1 MQGQSL
7 PPKPPALLS
16 SDEERD
22 NAMDYD
28 EVEELGDESGT
39 GFSDQM
45 VVEEVEDTSINRAS
59 KTKTRSAKKMPG
71 KVTKEHFNSPQTI
84 RLAEYGKAIIRMETC
99 IGRLFQ
105 ENDNKS
111 WDVLIDAL
119 RNEKEDSELIDT
131 VYCVNDDEH
140 LRKLMIRYMSYGS
153 GEVRYQFKKA
163 VQADVLAYF
172 GIPGKMSM
180 TEVHFLVQ
188 WLTDK
193 RKAHH
198 GEVDCQKKTWDENA
212 PFKSPL
218 IPRMLHLFF
227 FVSTGKMD
235 APLVHYLKTA
245 ESVPIPLI
253 AMAASTIIHI
263 LNGYATGTFQKIE
276 FSAKN
281 MAAESDPTLSC

>member
-84 RLAEYGKAIIRMETC
+84 RLAEYGKAVIRMETC

-105 ENDNKS
+105 EDDNKS

-140 LRKLMIRYMSYGS
+140 LRKLMIRYMSDGS

-198 GEVDCQKKTWDENA
+198 GEVDSQVC
-212 PFKSPL
+212 L
-218 IPRMLHLFF
+218 
-227 FVSTGKMD
+227 
-235 APLVHYLKTA
+235 
-245 ESVPIPLI
+245 
-253 AMAASTIIHI
+253 
-263 LNGYATGTFQKIE
+263 
-276 FSAKN
+276 
-281 MAAESDPTLSC
+281 LSSSSFG

>member
-28 EVEELGDESGT
+28 EVEELGHESGT

-84 RLAEYGKAIIRMETC
+84 RLAEYGKAVIRMETC

-105 ENDNKS
+105 EDDNKS
-111 WDVLIDAL
+111 WDFLIDAL

-140 LRKLMIRYMSYGS
+140 LRKLMIR
-153 GEVRYQFKKA
+153 
-163 VQADVLAYF
+163 
-172 GIPGKMSM
+172 
-180 TEVHFLVQ
+180 
-188 WLTDK
+188 
-193 RKAHH
+193 
-198 GEVDCQKKTWDENA
+198 
-212 PFKSPL
+212 
-218 IPRMLHLFF
+218 
-227 FVSTGKMD
+227 
-235 APLVHYLKTA
+235 
-245 ESVPIPLI
+245 
-253 AMAASTIIHI
+253 
-263 LNGYATGTFQKIE
+263 
-276 FSAKN
+276 
-281 MAAESDPTLSC
+281 